1 MSRTRIKLCGMTRP
15 EDVRLAVGL
24 GADALGFV
32 CWKKS
37 PRYVSPAAIARMT
50 RDVPIFVHRVGVF
63 VNADPD
69 EIVDI
74 VEAADLTAIQLHGDE
89 DPMEWAESPIPVIK
103 AVGVGGD
110 FDGSVLAGWPAAV
123 TPLLDAADKEK
134 RGGTG
139 ETIDWDLAAAAARN
153 RPVILAGGLTPE
165 NVEEAIVRVRPF
177 AIDVSSGVER
187 APGVKD
193 PPRLRAF
200 MKAVHRADNRSDR

>member
-1 MSRTRIKLCGMTRP
+1 MSRTRIKLCGITRA
-15 EDVRLAVGL
+15 EDVRLAVEL

-37 PRYVSPAAIARMT
+37 PRYVNPDAIGRLT
-50 RDVPIFVHRVGVF
+50 RGLPIFVHRVGVF

-74 VEAADLTAIQLHGDE
+74 VERADLTAIQLHGDE
-89 DPMEWAESPIPVIK
+89 DPMEWADSPIPVIK
-103 AVGVGGD
+103 SIGVGVD
-110 FDGSVLAGWPAAV
+110 FDGAVLGGWPPAV
-123 TPLLDAADKEK
+123 TPLLDTLDAEK

-139 ETIDWDLAAAAARN
+139 QTIDWDLAAAAART

-165 NVEEAIVRVRPF
+165 NVEEAVVRVRPF

-200 MKAVHRADNRSDR
+200 MKAVHRADSRSDR